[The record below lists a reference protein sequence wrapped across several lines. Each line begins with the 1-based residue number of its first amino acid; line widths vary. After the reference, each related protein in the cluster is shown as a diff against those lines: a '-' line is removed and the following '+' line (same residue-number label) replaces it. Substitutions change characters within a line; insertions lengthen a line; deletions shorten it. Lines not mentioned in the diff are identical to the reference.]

1 MNFFVYLYVK
11 EFIIYTLQDPIS
23 LDIRYIGLTSQKL
36 NVRLSAHWTT
46 FNNKK
51 SHKVHW
57 IKKLKK
63 LNQKPIIK
71 ELDTAYSLKEA
82 ADLEKYWIS
91 QFKTWG
97 FKLTNTTDGGEGALG
112 YKHDLETILRMKQIQ
127 ALKPKKPKK
136 PKLSKEEQYLLVSQK
151 LSKPILQ
158 YDLNG
163 VFIKKWNSILEA
175 AKWFGC
181 RSSAIRHALV
191 NNTKVSQNYF
201 WRYFK
206 DDFEVKITV
215 NKLIGNVSKL
225 KVFDKLLNVTT
236 MYESSSAAFAVT
248 GRPANYKKYMKN
260 GNYFKKR
267 FKFILC

>member
-1 MNFFVYLYVK
+1 VK
-11 EFIIYTLQDPIS
+11 KFIIYTLQDPIS
-23 LDIRYIGLTSQKL
+23 LEIRYIGLTSQKL

-71 ELDTAYSLKEA
+71 ELDVAYSLKEA

-112 YKHDLETILRMKQIQ
+112 YKHDLETMLRMKQIQ

-136 PKLSKEEQYLLVSQK
+136 PKLSKEEQYLLISQK
-151 LSKPILQ
+151 LSRPVLQ

-163 VFIKKWNSILEA
+163 IFIKKWNSILEA
-175 AKWFGC
+175 AKSFGC
-181 RSSAIRHALV
+181 KSSTIRHALV
-191 NNTKVSQNYF
+191 NNTRVSQNYF
-201 WRYFK
+201 WRYCK
-206 DDFEVKITV
+206 DGFELTITV
-215 NKLIGNVSKL
+215 KKLTGNVSKL

-236 MYESSSAAFAVT
+236 VYESSSAAFVVT
-248 GRPANYKKYMKN
+248 GRPTNYKNYIKN

-267 FKFILC
+267 FDIIYMA

>member
-1 MNFFVYLYVK
+1 MK
-11 EFIIYTLQDPIS
+11 EFIIYTLQDPFS
-23 LDIRYIGLTSQKL
+23 LDVKYIGLTSQKL

-71 ELDTAYSLKEA
+71 ELDIAYSLKEA

-97 FKLTNTTDGGEGALG
+97 FKLTNTTEGGEGALG
-112 YKHDLETILRMKQIQ
+112 YKHDLETVLKMKQIQ
-127 ALKPKKPKK
+127 ALKPKKPKT
-136 PKLSKEEQYLLVSQK
+136 PKLSKEEQYLLIAQK
-151 LSKPILQ
+151 LSKSILQ

-163 VFIKKWNSILEA
+163 IFIKKWNSILEA
-175 AKWFGC
+175 AKAFGC
-181 RSSAIRHALV
+181 KSSTIRHALV
-191 NNTKVSQNYF
+191 DYKRTSNNSF
-201 WRYFK
+201 WRYYK
-206 DDFEVKITV
+206 DDYPQQINVNVLVGNIIPLKVYDAVLDITTTYPSKQDAFTAVGRPSNYSKYV
-215 NKLIGNVSKL
+215 NK
-225 KVFDKLLNVTT
+225 DK
-236 MYESSSAAFAVT
+236 
-248 GRPANYKKYMKN
+248 
-260 GNYFKKR
+260 YFKKR

>member
-1 MNFFVYLYVK
+1 MK
-11 EFIIYTLQDPIS
+11 KFIIYTLQDPVS
-23 LDIRYIGLTSQKL
+23 LEIRYVGLTSQRL
-36 NVRLSAHWTT
+36 NVRLSSHWNT
-46 FNNKK
+46 FSNKK
-51 SHKVHW
+51 SHKVNW
-57 IKKLKK
+57 IKKLRKS
-63 LNQKPIIK
+63 NQKPLII
-71 ELDTAYSLKEA
+71 ELDIAYSLKEA
-82 ADLEKYWIS
+82 AYLEKYWIS
-91 QFKTWG
+91 QLKTWG
-97 FKLTNTTDGGEGALG
+97 FKLTNTTEGGEGALG
-112 YKHDLETILRMKQIQ
+112 YKHDLETKMRMKQIQ

-136 PKLSKEEQYLLVSQK
+136 PKLSKEEKYLVISQK

-163 VFIKKWNSILEA
+163 TFIKKWNSILEA

-181 RSSAIRHALV
+181 KSSAIRHALV
-191 NNTKVSQNYF
+191 DNTKVSQNYF

-248 GRPANYKKYMKN
+248 GRPTNYKKYIKN

-267 FKFILC
+267 FKFISC

>member
-23 LDIRYIGLTSQKL
+23 LEIRYIGLTSQKL

-71 ELDTAYSLKEA
+71 ELDIAYSLEEA
-82 ADLEKYWIS
+82 TALEKYWIS

-97 FKLTNTTDGGEGALG
+97 FKLTNTTEGGEGALG
-112 YKHDLETILRMKQIQ
+112 YRHDLETIVRMKQIQ
-127 ALKPKKPKK
+127 ALKPRKPKK
-136 PKLSKEEQYLLVSQK
+136 TKLSKEEQYLLISQK

-175 AKWFGC
+175 AKSFGC
-181 RSSAIRHALV
+181 KSSTIRHALV
-191 NNTKVSQNYF
+191 NNTRVSQNYF
-201 WRYFK
+201 WRYYK
-206 DDFEVKITV
+206 DNFELSITV
-215 NKLIGNVSKL
+215 NKLTGNVSKL
-225 KVFDKLLNVTT
+225 KVFDKLLNLTT
-236 MYESSSAAFAVT
+236 LYESSSAAFAVT
-248 GRPANYKKYMKN
+248 GRPTNYKKYIDTNK
-260 GNYFKKR
+260 YFKIR
-267 FKFILC
+267 FKFMAC